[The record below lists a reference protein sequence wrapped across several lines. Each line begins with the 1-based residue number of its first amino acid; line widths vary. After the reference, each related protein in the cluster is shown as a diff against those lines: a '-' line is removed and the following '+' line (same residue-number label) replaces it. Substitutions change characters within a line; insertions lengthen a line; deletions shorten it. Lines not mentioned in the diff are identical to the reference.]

1 MNEELTYVLEENN
14 KNDIAR
20 ILNNETLCELHKEKG
35 LELHIIRME
44 DSGSFGVFLNKEEGK
59 FSEKEI
65 LVVERYL
72 ERVGRKVDVTGSE
85 RIGVILDKEGDIK
98 PFCSIDIL
106 FPYNKTYKTQS
117 YARMIG
123 FSMLNEVKDFN
134 NARPDKE
141 IIYNYTY

>member
-72 ERVGRKVDVTGSE
+72 ERVGRKVDVTGYE

-117 YARMIG
+117 YARMVG

>member
-72 ERVGRKVDVTGSE
+72 ERVGRKVDVTGYE

-134 NARPDKE
+134 SARPDKE
-141 IIYNYTY
+141 IVYNYTY

>member
-20 ILNNETLCELHKEKG
+20 ILNSETLCELHKEEG
-35 LELHIIRME
+35 MELHIIRME

-72 ERVGRKVDVTGSE
+72 EGIGRSIDVAGSE

>member
-1 MNEELTYVLEENN
+1 MNEELTYILEENN

-20 ILNNETLCELHKEKG
+20 ILNNETLCESHKEKG

-72 ERVGRKVDVTGSE
+72 ERVGRKVDVTGYE

-134 NARPDKE
+134 SARPDKE
-141 IIYNYTY
+141 IIYNHTY

>member
-72 ERVGRKVDVTGSE
+72 ERVGRKVDVTGYE

-134 NARPDKE
+134 SVRPDKE

>member
-72 ERVGRKVDVTGSE
+72 ERVGRKVDVTGYE

-134 NARPDKE
+134 SARPDKE

>member
-20 ILNNETLCELHKEKG
+20 ILNSETLCELHKEKG

>member
-72 ERVGRKVDVTGSE
+72 ERVGRKVDVTGYE

-98 PFCSIDIL
+98 PFCSIDVL

-134 NARPDKE
+134 SARPDKE
-141 IIYNYTY
+141 IVYNYTY

>member
-35 LELHIIRME
+35 LEIHIIRME

-72 ERVGRKVDVTGSE
+72 ERVGRKVDVTGYE

-98 PFCSIDIL
+98 PFCSIDVL

-134 NARPDKE
+134 SARPDKE

>member
-20 ILNNETLCELHKEKG
+20 ILNSETLCELHKEEG

-72 ERVGRKVDVTGSE
+72 EGVGRKVDVIGRE

-141 IIYNYTY
+141 IICNYTY

>member
-1 MNEELTYVLEENN
+1 MNEELTYILEENN

-20 ILNNETLCELHKEKG
+20 ILNNETLCELHKEEG

-72 ERVGRKVDVTGSE
+72 EGVGRKVDVIGRE

>member
-72 ERVGRKVDVTGSE
+72 ERVGRKVDVTGYE

>member
-20 ILNNETLCELHKEKG
+20 ILNSETLCELHKEEG

-65 LVVERYL
+65 LVVGRYL
-72 ERVGRKVDVTGSE
+72 EGVGRKVDVIGRE

>member
-72 ERVGRKVDVTGSE
+72 ERVGRKVDVVGYE

>member
-20 ILNNETLCELHKEKG
+20 ILNSETLCELHKEEG

-72 ERVGRKVDVTGSE
+72 EGIGRKIDVTGSE
-85 RIGVILDKEGDIK
+85 RIGVILDKDRDIK
-98 PFCSIDIL
+98 PFCSVDIL

-123 FSMLNEVKDFN
+123 FSLLNEVKDFN

>member
-44 DSGSFGVFLNKEEGK
+44 DSGSFGIFLNKEEGT
-59 FSEKEI
+59 FNRNEL
-65 LVVERYL
+65 LVMQRYL
-72 ERVGRKVDVTGSE
+72 AGINREIDINGEE
-85 RIGVILDKEGDIK
+85 RIGVVLDKDNDIK
-98 PFCSIDIL
+98 PFNNMDLI

-117 YARMIG
+117 YARMVG
-123 FSMLNEVKDFN
+123 LSLLNEVNELNK
-134 NARPDKE
+134 ARPDE
-141 IIYNYTY
+141 EVTYNNIY

>member
-72 ERVGRKVDVTGSE
+72 ERVGRKVDVTGYE

-98 PFCSIDIL
+98 PFCSIDVL

-123 FSMLNEVKDFN
+123 FSLLNEVKDFN

>member
-72 ERVGRKVDVTGSE
+72 ERVGRKVDVTGHE
-85 RIGVILDKEGDIK
+85 RIGVILDKERDIK
-98 PFCSIDIL
+98 PFYSIDIL

-117 YARMIG
+117 YARMVG

-134 NARPDKE
+134 SARPDKE

>member
-20 ILNNETLCELHKEKG
+20 ILNSETLCELHKEEG

-72 ERVGRKVDVTGSE
+72 EGVGRKIDVTGSE
-85 RIGVILDKEGDIK
+85 RIGVILDKDRDIK
-98 PFCSIDIL
+98 PFCSVDIL

-123 FSMLNEVKDFN
+123 FSLLNEVKDFN

>member
-20 ILNNETLCELHKEKG
+20 ILNSETLCELHKEEG

-59 FSEKEI
+59 FSEEEI
-65 LVVERYL
+65 LVMERYL
-72 ERVGRKVDVTGSE
+72 EGIGRKIDVTGSE
-85 RIGVILDKEGDIK
+85 RIGVILDKDRDIK
-98 PFCSIDIL
+98 PFCSVDIL

-123 FSMLNEVKDFN
+123 LSLLNVVKELKK
-134 NARPDKE
+134 ARPDKE
-141 IIYNYTY
+141 VIYSNLY

>member
-20 ILNNETLCELHKEKG
+20 ILNSETLCELHKEEG

-65 LVVERYL
+65 LVMERYL
-72 ERVGRKVDVTGSE
+72 EGVGRKVDVIGRE

>member
-1 MNEELTYVLEENN
+1 MNEQLLYILEESN
-14 KNDIAR
+14 KKMIENI
-20 ILNNETLCELHKEKG
+20 IKEESFCEKIEEEG

-44 DSGSFGVFLNKEEGK
+44 DSGSFGIFLNKEEGK
-59 FSEKEI
+59 FSEEEI
-65 LVVERYL
+65 LVMERYL
-72 ERVGRKVDVTGSE
+72 EGIGRKIDVTGSE
-85 RIGVILDKEGDIK
+85 RIGVILDKDRDIK
-98 PFCSIDIL
+98 PFCSVDIL

-123 FSMLNEVKDFN
+123 FSLLNEVKDFN

>member
-20 ILNNETLCELHKEKG
+20 ILNSETLCELHKEEG

-72 ERVGRKVDVTGSE
+72 EGVGRKVDVIGRE

-141 IIYNYTY
+141 IIYNHIY

>member
-35 LELHIIRME
+35 LEIHIIRME

-72 ERVGRKVDVTGSE
+72 ERVGRKVDVTGYE

-117 YARMIG
+117 YARMVG